1 MVDDDLIAVMELV
14 GQQVEVFAGILVRF
28 LLGDLNSQTGGDV
41 RVVEVVRAELLDQ
54 RGVGSLDLGQ
64 GRAFGDRE
72 GLDVVGE
79 DHVVLHHVV
88 NHVDGAVEHVE
99 AVAQIAQRVVIAGQ
113 IVFGI
118 QIQIDPF
125 AVLEN
130 LHVVDAVF
138 AGRAARPDALI
149 VLLGGVGDGGIDL
162 VLQAGDLEEAAAL
175 GRVGGAGAPFQR
187 VENLLAGHGLQA
199 GDVAEGVDVLAAEV
213 GDIAGDGPVA
223 HAAAV
228 HEGDVHVVIQA
239 VKQVVQGVGGEVAGV
254 GLHLADQT
262 AGFVVVVE
270 GQGGVADD
278 LAQSAVDLVDP
289 VILDLLDSGIGV
301 LAFGDE
307 LGADRAVGSD
317 AHHADGAEVAAGL
330 GQDDVAAGL
339 ILDDLLF
346 HGAVGVA
353 VDEGVQTGGVGDQLL
368 GGPGAGGR
376 IDAQVA
382 QGDHDV
388 GLGLCSVDG
397 GLNVGV
403 EGGAVF
409 AAGDAVDIVAVF
421 ILEVGG
427 GGLGEGFGGGDADQ
441 GDLPAAQLEDL
452 VGVKHVFAAHAVLL
466 VVEVAGNVG
475 EVRPLDRIHAAF
487 HRVVE
492 LVVAERRQVVVGGVH
507 QIHDRLA
514 LVHGAEGGALDVVAG
529 VNQDDVVGPGNG
541 LLQTGDVVIAEGLVD
556 VGVNVVRVED
566 DGVLAQVGGRMGLEE
581 AHEHHGDL
589 RAGRGGSGLE
599 QGPGGLAGAGQNAV
613 DDALGHGPLQGLHR
627 PGMGFGCVGEDA
639 QVGAGGCLKA
649 HQLCVAVEE
658 LCKLLTGDCAVRIE
672 LRLADAVG
680 DAVFNGPGDGHGIV
694 PAGRNV
700 AELRGEFHR
709 RLSGRAVEDGDEHG
723 ARQLSAWVERR

>member
-1 MVDDDLIAVMELV
+1 M
-14 GQQVEVFAGILVRF
+14 
-28 LLGDLNSQTGGDV
+28 
-41 RVVEVVRAELLDQ
+41 
-54 RGVGSLDLGQ
+54 
-64 GRAFGDRE
+64 
-72 GLDVVGE
+72 
-79 DHVVLHHVV
+79 
-88 NHVDGAVEHVE
+88 
-99 AVAQIAQRVVIAGQ
+99 
-113 IVFGI
+113 
-118 QIQIDPF
+118 
-125 AVLEN
+125 
-130 LHVVDAVF
+130 
-138 AGRAARPDALI
+138 
-149 VLLGGVGDGGIDL
+149 
-162 VLQAGDLEEAAAL
+162 
-175 GRVGGAGAPFQR
+175 
-187 VENLLAGHGLQA
+187 
-199 GDVAEGVDVLAAEV
+199 DVLAAEV

-289 VILDLLDSGIGV
+289 VVLDLLDGGIEV
-301 LAFGDE
+301 VAFGDE
-307 LGADRAVGSD
+307 LGADRAVGGD

-330 GQDDVAAGL
+330 GQDDVVASL
-339 ILDDLLF
+339 ILDDLFF

-353 VDEGVQTGGVGDQLL
+353 VDEGVQAGGVGDQLL

-382 QGDHDV
+382 QCDHNV
-388 GLGLCSVDG
+388 GLSLCSVDG
-397 GLNVGV
+397 GLDVGV
-403 EGGAVF
+403 EGGAVCT
-409 AAGDAVDIVAVF
+409 AGDAVDIVAVF

-452 VGVKHVFAAHAVLL
+452 VGVEHVFAAHAVLL

-492 LVVAERRQVVVGGVH
+492 LVVAERRQVVAGGVH

-529 VNQDDVVGPGNG
+529 VNEDDVVVLRNG
-541 LLQTGDVVIAEGLVD
+541 LLQTGDVVIADGLVD

-566 DGVLAQVGGRMGLEE
+566 DGVLAHVGAGEGLEE

-589 RAGRGGSGLE
+589 CAGRGGSGLE

-613 DDALGHGPLQGLHR
+613 DDALGNGPLQGLDR
-627 PGMGFGCVGEDA
+627 PGMGLGGVGEVA
-639 QVGAGGCLKA
+639 QVGAGGCLGA
-649 HQLCVAVEE
+649 GEPCVAVEE
-658 LCKLLTGDCAVRIE
+658 LCKLLTGDGAVRVE
-672 LRLADAVG
+672 LRGADAVG